1 VALAT
6 YVSGEKEPNQ
16 CRIVLLAAMHLFEKA
31 WEKCVGLLLLLC
43 ARPRRE
49 TIVACLG
56 AASEAAA
63 EWLPSFCR

>member
-1 VALAT
+1 MDARVVALAT

-16 CRIVLLAAMHLFEKA
+16 CMIVLLAAMHLFEKA
-31 WEKCVGLLLLLC
+31 WEKCVALGLLLLLLC

-56 AASEAAA
+56 AA
-63 EWLPSFCR
+63 F